1 VIVVSDTSPIRALQ
15 FLNLVPIL
23 ANLFDR
29 VYVPPAVRAE
39 LISPPLQFE
48 PIDLSGHDFVEFR
61 APSDAD
67 QVLVFR
73 QTLEAG
79 ESEAI
84 ALAIELRA
92 NAVLIDE
99 SAGRRI
105 ASRYGLV
112 PFGALGILLE
122 AKRRGHIQ
130 QVRPLVDKL
139 IDELGFFVSEK
150 LKQEVL
156 RLAGE

>member
-1 VIVVSDTSPIRALQ
+1 
-15 FLNLVPIL
+15 
-23 ANLFDR
+23 LFDR

-48 PIDLSGHDFVEFR
+48 AIDLSGYEFVEFR
-61 APSDAD
+61 APSDAE
-67 QVLVFR
+67 QVRVFR

-84 ALAIELRA
+84 TLAIEIGA
-92 NAVLIDE
+92 AAVLIDE
-99 SAGRRI
+99 AAGRKVAARH
-105 ASRYGLV
+105 GLV

-122 AKRRGHIQ
+122 AKRGGHIH
-130 QVRPLVDKL
+130 QVRPLIDKL